1 MIKMEVK
8 SEKGEKRRPVH
19 FFCLFL
25 YGTTKKMNVLTYK
38 KIEIIIRA
46 KNWGKL
52 RGKMPKLKQ
61 EGKNK
66 KSSPEEVIPRN
77 IARLGPSLFLE
88 GELSGKEDVV
98 IEGQYKG
105 KIDLA
110 NHNILVGRG
119 AKVEADIR
127 AKNITIHGTV
137 EGNIDASGK
146 IFISEEGQMKGDLK
160 APKISIMEGAKF
172 MGGVKIEKDRR
183 DISLPEEKIDILA
196 IKEEDKTEEKTTFEL
211 V

>member
-1 MIKMEVK
+1 
-8 SEKGEKRRPVH
+8 
-19 FFCLFL
+19 
-25 YGTTKKMNVLTYK
+25 
-38 KIEIIIRA
+38 
-46 KNWGKL
+46 
-52 RGKMPKLKQ
+52 MPKLKQ
-61 EGKNK
+61 EEKNK

-77 IARLGPSLFLE
+77 IARLGPSLFLK
-88 GELSGKEDVV
+88 GELSGEEDVV

-127 AKNITIHGTV
+127 AKNITIYGTV

-146 IFISEEGQMKGDLK
+146 IFISKEGQMKGDLK

-172 MGGVKIEKDRR
+172 RGGVKIEKGFKE
-183 DISLPEEKIDILA
+183 ISPPEEIIDILA
-196 IKEEDKTEEKTTFEL
+196 VKGEDKTKEKTTFEL

>member
-1 MIKMEVK
+1 
-8 SEKGEKRRPVH
+8 
-19 FFCLFL
+19 
-25 YGTTKKMNVLTYK
+25 
-38 KIEIIIRA
+38 
-46 KNWGKL
+46 
-52 RGKMPKLKQ
+52 MPKLKP

-66 KSSPEEVIPRN
+66 KNSSEEGIPRG
-77 IARLGPSLFLE
+77 IARLGPSLFLK
-88 GELSGKEDVV
+88 GELSGEEDVV

-119 AKVEADIR
+119 AKVKADIR
-127 AKNITIHGTV
+127 AKNITINGTV

-146 IFISEEGQMKGDLK
+146 IFISKEGQMKGDLK

-172 MGGVKIEKDRR
+172 IGGVKIEKDLKE
-183 DISLPEEKIDILA
+183 ISLPEEKIDILA
-196 IKEEDKTEEKTTFEL
+196 IKEEDKNKEKTTFEL

>member
-1 MIKMEVK
+1 
-8 SEKGEKRRPVH
+8 
-19 FFCLFL
+19 
-25 YGTTKKMNVLTYK
+25 MNVLTYNN
-38 KIEIIIRA
+38 IEIIIRA
-46 KNWGKL
+46 KNWGRL
-52 RGKMPKLKQ
+52 RGEMPKFKQ

-66 KSSPEEVIPRN
+66 KSSREEVIPRS
-77 IARLGPSLFLE
+77 IARLGPSLFMK

-105 KIDLA
+105 KIDLM

-146 IFISEEGQMKGDLK
+146 IFISQEGQMKGDLK
-160 APKISIMEGAKF
+160 APKILIMEGAKF
-172 MGGVKIEKDRR
+172 MGGVKIEKDLR
-183 DISLPEEKIDILA
+183 DISLLEEKIDILA
-196 IKEEDKTEEKTTFEL
+196 IKEEDKTKEKTTFEL

>member
-1 MIKMEVK
+1 
-8 SEKGEKRRPVH
+8 
-19 FFCLFL
+19 
-25 YGTTKKMNVLTYK
+25 
-38 KIEIIIRA
+38 
-46 KNWGKL
+46 
-52 RGKMPKLKQ
+52 MPMLKP

-66 KSSPEEVIPRN
+66 KNSSEEGIPRGM
-77 IARLGPSLFLE
+77 ARLGPSLFLK
-88 GELSGKEDVV
+88 GELSGEEDVV

-127 AKNITIHGTV
+127 AKNITIYGTV

-146 IFISEEGQMKGDLK
+146 IFISKEGQMKGDLK

-196 IKEEDKTEEKTTFEL
+196 IKKEDKTEEKTTFEL

>member
-1 MIKMEVK
+1 
-8 SEKGEKRRPVH
+8 
-19 FFCLFL
+19 
-25 YGTTKKMNVLTYK
+25 MNVLTYN

-46 KNWGKL
+46 KNWGRL
-52 RGKMPKLKQ
+52 RGEMPKLKR
-61 EGKNK
+61 EENNK
-66 KSSPEEVIPRN
+66 KNSLEEVIPRN
-77 IARLGPSLFLE
+77 MARLGPSLFLK
-88 GELSGKEDVV
+88 GELSGEEDVV

-127 AKNITIHGTV
+127 VKNITINGTV

-146 IFISEEGQMKGDLK
+146 IFISKEGQMKGDLK

-172 MGGVKIEKDRR
+172 KGGMKTGKDLEE
-183 DISLPEEKIDILA
+183 ISFLEEKIDIIA
-196 IKEEDKTEEKTTFEL
+196 IKEEDETEEKTIFKL

>member
-1 MIKMEVK
+1 M
-8 SEKGEKRRPVH
+8 SP
-19 FFCLFL
+19 FFAFF
-25 YGTTKKMNVLTYK
+25 YMAQHKMNVLTYK
-38 KIEIIIRA
+38 KIEIIIQA

-52 RGKMPKLKQ
+52 RGEMPKLKH

-66 KSSPEEVIPRN
+66 KSFLEEVIPRS
-77 IARLGPSLFLE
+77 IARLGPSLFLK
-88 GELSGKEDVV
+88 GELSGEEDVV

-127 AKNITIHGTV
+127 VKNITINGTV

-146 IFISEEGQMKGDLK
+146 IFISKEGQMKGDLK

-172 MGGVKIEKDRR
+172 KGGVKTEKDLNE
-183 DISLPEEKIDILA
+183 ISPPNEKIDILA
-196 IKEEDKTEEKTTFEL
+196 IKEEDKTKEKTTFEL

>member
-1 MIKMEVK
+1 
-8 SEKGEKRRPVH
+8 
-19 FFCLFL
+19 
-25 YGTTKKMNVLTYK
+25 MNVLTYK

-46 KNWGKL
+46 KNWGELK
-52 RGKMPKLKQ
+52 GKMPKFKQ

-66 KSSPEEVIPRN
+66 KSSPEEVIPRSV
-77 IARLGPSLFLE
+77 ARLGPSLFLQ
-88 GELSGKEDVV
+88 GELTGREDVV

-105 KIDLA
+105 KIDIA
-110 NHNILVGRG
+110 NHNILVERG

-127 AKNITIHGTV
+127 AKNITILGTV

-146 IFISEEGQMKGDLK
+146 IFISKEGQMKGDLR

-172 MGGVKIEKDRR
+172 KGGMKAGKNLIE
-183 DISLPEEKIDILA
+183 ISHPEEKIDFLT
-196 IKEEDKTEEKTTFEL
+196 IKEEDKNKEKTTFEL

>member
-1 MIKMEVK
+1 
-8 SEKGEKRRPVH
+8 
-19 FFCLFL
+19 
-25 YGTTKKMNVLTYK
+25 
-38 KIEIIIRA
+38 
-46 KNWGKL
+46 
-52 RGKMPKLKQ
+52 MPKLKR
-61 EGKNK
+61 EGNNK
-66 KSSPEEVIPRN
+66 KSSPEEVIPRG
-77 IARLGPSLFLE
+77 IARLGPSIFLK
-88 GELSGKEDVV
+88 GELSGEEDVV

-127 AKNITIHGTV
+127 VKNITINGTV

-146 IFISEEGQMKGDLK
+146 IFISKEGQMKGDLK

-172 MGGVKIEKDRR
+172 MGGVKIEKDLKE
-183 DISLPEEKIDILA
+183 ISPPEEKIDILA
-196 IKEEDKTEEKTTFEL
+196 IKEEDKTKEKTTFEL

>member
-1 MIKMEVK
+1 MAQHKIN
-8 SEKGEKRRPVH
+8 G
-19 FFCLFL
+19 
-25 YGTTKKMNVLTYK
+25 LTYK
-38 KIEIIIRA
+38 KIEIIIRT

-52 RGKMPKLKQ
+52 RGEMPKLKQ

-66 KSSPEEVIPRN
+66 RSHPEEVIPRS
-77 IARLGPSLFLE
+77 IARLGPSLFLK
-88 GELSGKEDVV
+88 GELSGEEDVV
-98 IEGQYKG
+98 IEGHYKG

-127 AKNITIHGTV
+127 VKNITINGIV

-146 IFISEEGQMKGDLK
+146 IFISKEGQLKGDLK

-172 MGGVKIEKDRR
+172 KGGVKTGKDLIE
-183 DISLPEEKIDILA
+183 ILPHEEKIDIIA
-196 IKEEDKTEEKTTFEL
+196 IKEEDKTKEKTTFEL

>member
-1 MIKMEVK
+1 MEVK
-8 SEKGEKRRPVH
+8 SEKEGKKVPVH
-19 FFCLFL
+19 FFCLFF

-46 KNWGKL
+46 KNRGNL
-52 RGKMPKLKQ
+52 RGEMPKLKR
-61 EGKNK
+61 EGNNK
-66 KSSPEEVIPRN
+66 KSSPEEVIPRS
-77 IARLGPSLFLE
+77 IACLGPSLFLK
-88 GELSGKEDVV
+88 GELSGEEDVV

-127 AKNITIHGTV
+127 AKNITINGTV

-146 IFISEEGQMKGDLK
+146 IFISKEGQLKGDLK

-172 MGGVKIEKDRR
+172 KGGVKTAKDFIE
-183 DISLPEEKIDILA
+183 ISPPEEKIDILA
-196 IKEEDKTEEKTTFEL
+196 IKEEDKDKEKTTFEL